1 MPRVIS
7 PDQQNIYDVAIIG
20 SGLGGLSAAVALRR
34 QGHNVTIYE
43 RYDFGGEVGASLS
56 VASNGSRL
64 LQEWDVDIKAA
75 KPVILRSLIMH
86 DWATGEVTNT
96 YDLGDYRAK
105 FGTDY
110 NNFHRIDLHNL
121 LKQTAVQE
129 AGKGRPCKLEIW
141 HKAIEVDPE
150 TGVIVFENGK
160 KATADVIIAA
170 DGIRSLIRPQ
180 LGVTPKF
187 VASTSCCYRC
197 TIRADRLR
205 ELGLEEYL
213 NNNAIEF
220 WGGYGINKIV
230 LSACSDNNVVSCYC
244 FYPAELNDIRE
255 DGWNLSSTPENLVA
269 TFPGLDPKLHQ
280 LFMNAEDIK
289 MWRLYNHE
297 PYPRWV
303 VGNCALLGD
312 AAHPMVPDQSQ
323 GACMA
328 IEDAGALGIIFSSN
342 YSHFS
347 VPDKLKLY
355 ELVRKERATRVQS
368 ASARARTDLSE
379 RIGWSSSKDRPGKLT
394 IEEICGYNMHEHVA
408 QLADH
413 LHE

>member
-1 MPRVIS
+1 MPGLIL
-7 PDQQNIYDVAIIG
+7 PDQQTVHNIAIVG
-20 SGLGGLSAAVALRR
+20 SGLGGLSAAVALRL

-86 DWATGEVTNT
+86 DWSSGKVTNT
-96 YDLGDYRAK
+96 YDLGDYRSK

-110 NNFHRIDLHNL
+110 NNFHRIDLHTL

-129 AGKGRPCKLEIW
+129 SGEGNPCKLEVW
-141 HKAIEVDPE
+141 HKAVEIDPE
-150 TGVIVFENGK
+150 EGLITFENGN

-170 DGIRSLIRPQ
+170 DGIRSLTRLQ
-180 LGVTPKF
+180 LGITPKF
-187 VASTSCCYRC
+187 VPSTSCCYRC
-197 TIRADRLR
+197 IISADRLR

-255 DGWNLSSTPENLVA
+255 DGWNLSTTPENLVN
-269 TFPGLDPKLHQ
+269 TFPGLDPKLHK

-289 MWRLYNHE
+289 MWRLYNHD
-297 PYPRWV
+297 PYPYWTR
-303 VGNCALLGD
+303 GKCTLLGD

-328 IEDAGALGIIFSSN
+328 IEDAGALGIIFSPK
-342 YSHFS
+342 YGHLS
-347 VPDKLKLY
+347 VAEKLKLY
-355 ELVRKERATRVQS
+355 ETTRKGRATRVQT

-394 IEEICGYNMHEHVA
+394 IEEICGYDMHGHIA
-408 QLADH
+408 QLAGG
-413 LHE
+413 L